1 MTVLSLL
8 SLGCM
13 TLALLL
19 TLVRLVRGPSGF
31 DRLLAAET
39 IALGLVG
46 LLMLRA
52 NEAADRFYVDAALGL
67 ALFSF
72 VGAVVFA
79 EYLDVDSAKVDPAE
93 VEPADE

>member
-1 MTVLSLL
+1 MSILDVLSV
-8 SLGCM
+8 STM
-13 TLALLL
+13 VLALVLV
-19 TLVRLVRGPSGF
+19 LVRLVRGPSDF

-39 IALGLVG
+39 LALGLVG

-52 NEAADRFYVDAALGL
+52 STAEDRFYVDAALGL

-79 EYLDVDSAKVDPAE
+79 AYLERRTDDD
-93 VEPADE
+93 

>member
-1 MTVLSLL
+1 MTVLNLL
-8 SLGCM
+8 SLGCL

-19 TLVRLVRGPSGF
+19 TLVRLVRGPSDF

-39 IALGLVG
+39 MALGLVG

-52 NEAADRFYVDAALGL
+52 NEVADRFYVDAALGL

-79 EYLDVDSAKVDPAE
+79 EYLTLGEK
-93 VEPADE
+93 DE

>member
-1 MTVLSLL
+1 MGGLAMLSFVIVAV
-8 SLGCM
+8 
-13 TLALLL
+13 ALLL
-19 TLVRLVRGPSGF
+19 TGIRLLRGPSDF

-52 NEAADRFYVDAALGL
+52 GELDDRFYLDAALGL

-72 VGAVVFA
+72 VGAVVCA
-79 EYLDVDSAKVDPAE
+79 RYLERRGDDD
-93 VEPADE
+93 

>member
-1 MTVLSLL
+1 MSLL
-8 SLGCM
+8 DTLSVVAM
-13 TLALLL
+13 VLALVLI
-19 TLVRLVRGPSGF
+19 LVRLVRGPSDF

-39 IALGLVG
+39 MALGLVG

-52 NEAADRFYVDAALGL
+52 SSAEDRFYVDAALGL

-79 EYLDVDSAKVDPAE
+79 EYLERRTDDD
-93 VEPADE
+93 

>member
-1 MTVLSLL
+1 MTLLGTMSLML
-8 SLGCM
+8 L

-19 TLVRLVRGPSGF
+19 TGLRLLRGPDDF

-39 IALGLVG
+39 MALGLVG

-52 NEAADRFYVDAALGL
+52 GEVDDRFFVDAALGL

-72 VGAVVFA
+72 VGTVICAR
-79 EYLDVDSAKVDPAE
+79 YLESRDD
-93 VEPADE
+93 DE